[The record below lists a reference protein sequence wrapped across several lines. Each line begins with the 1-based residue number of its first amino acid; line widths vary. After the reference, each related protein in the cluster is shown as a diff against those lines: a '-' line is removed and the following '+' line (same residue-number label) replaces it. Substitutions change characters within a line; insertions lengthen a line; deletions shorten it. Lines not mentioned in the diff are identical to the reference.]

1 MAKLSEACD
10 FDLNRQDPQTW
21 DKIHLYK
28 MGDFWRVY
36 EWSAWLI
43 STVTFNDEVRIRYS
57 NRQPL
62 AITRMH
68 RTDKEGTYCF
78 VGFPIRSLDK
88 FVPERKNFE
97 SANEKHLII
106 TIELP
111 MDFSKL
117 TYEELCKNFNDW
129 KNSIAIK
136 DKKTKAPKTSGN
148 APIQPSRGGGI
159 LTQIIGYKLSEHTA
173 IDNHQFILS
182 LQQQVTSIL

>member
-21 DKIHLYK
+21 NKIHLYK

-62 AITRMH
+62 AVTRMH

-97 SANEKHLII
+97 SADEKHLII

-111 MDFSKL
+111 MDF
-117 TYEELCKNFNDW
+117 
-129 KNSIAIK
+129 
-136 DKKTKAPKTSGN
+136 
-148 APIQPSRGGGI
+148 
-159 LTQIIGYKLSEHTA
+159 
-173 IDNHQFILS
+173 
-182 LQQQVTSIL
+182 